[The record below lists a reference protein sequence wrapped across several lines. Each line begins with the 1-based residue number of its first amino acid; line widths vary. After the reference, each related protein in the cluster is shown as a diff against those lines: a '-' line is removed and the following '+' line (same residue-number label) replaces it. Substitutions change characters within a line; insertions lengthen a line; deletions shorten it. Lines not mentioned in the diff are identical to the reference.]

1 MSFLSRDKAMHRKNK
16 SGREIELQVL
26 GFAALMFFNAPA
38 QAAESDIAYAAPV
51 SGAYQ
56 EFDLGASSL
65 SAASANYSQSVES
78 GVSGGVG
85 TSGTGGTYGNASG
98 PTRRPAHGAPRTTGT
113 QGVVMAPARTAILD
127 RTFGRLM
134 FLPPTSTDSFV
145 RNSAGNADLIYGDE
159 GYDGPPPF
167 YGFDES
173 HRIERGIY
181 NPGLT
186 TGHRSAL
193 PDAWGYPN

>member
-1 MSFLSRDKAMHRKNK
+1 MYRGDFTGQQIGLRVLILIAAMLSLAPVH
-16 SGREIELQVL
+16 
-26 GFAALMFFNAPA
+26 AADA
-38 QAAESDIAYAAPV
+38 DIAYAAAANT
-51 SGAYQ
+51 GAYQ
-56 EFDLGASSL
+56 EFDLGAASNSS
-65 SAASANYSQSVES
+65 SALTSAPQISY
-78 GVSGGVG
+78 G
-85 TSGTGGTYGNASG
+85 GTGGAPGTAVAAGTYGNASSQ
-98 PTRRPAHGAPRTTGT
+98 TRRVSHPGPRTTGR
-113 QGVVMAPARTAILD
+113 QGVAMAPARTAILD

-134 FLPPTSTDSFV
+134 VLPPTSTDSFV
-145 RNSAGNADLIYGDE
+145 LNSAGNADLIYGDE

-193 PDAWGYPN
+193 PEAWGYPN